1 MSEEFEVHGQHDHAV
16 EHAAHTD
23 SLGRWVAMFTAILA
37 TMGALISYQNGN
49 AESRGLE
56 LKNEAILKKS
66 AASDQW
72 AYYQAKGIK
81 QVIVERAPAATA
93 DERTAQAAEAARYAK
108 EKEDIQVE
116 AKKLDAESA
125 ASDAESIK
133 AVAPHHARAGRDRDG
148 RVDGVD
154 AATLDAELLGS
165 VRRGRHRVLD
175 HRLALARLA
184 RLQSSARRPRFNLRS
199 IGCGALTCCSDFAK
213 PRRVIARRSV

>member
-1 MSEEFEVHGQHDHAV
+1 MNEEFEVHGQHDHAV

-81 QVIVERAPAATA
+81 QVIVERATATTA

-108 EKEDIQVE
+108 EKEAIQVE

-125 ASDAESIK
+125 ASDAESMK
-133 AVAPHHARAGRDRDG
+133 AVAPHHQLARA
-148 RVDGVD
+148 
-154 AATLDAELLGS
+154 
-165 VRRGRHRVLD
+165 
-175 HRLALARLA
+175 LALVQVAIA
-184 RLQSSARRPRFNLRS
+184 MA
-199 IGCGALTCCSDFAK
+199 ALTVLTRQRWMLGFSGLCAAGGIVFWITAWL
-213 PRRVIARRSV
+213 